1 MRMKE
6 PIGPAHPRWVG
17 GGHDGKKD
25 LTTAG
30 HGRWCRAVQP
40 PSASDLPP
48 PASCGVC
55 RDGGQIAQLGVAAG
69 WSVNRRQLVGSCQ
82 ASWRRHPSD
91 AGKISCI
98 PPNISGQDR
107 QAADS
112 GVSTDQ
118 KIAERIVFQTTTAAV
133 LHKGFACEEQR
144 RLGDV
149 QHAQFHAIEHLVQ
162 RFDGRKGQRQLGIND
177 GIDDQPV
184 HLGLGLQLCDGPVG
198 PIRVVFQ
205 DINQNVGVD
214 QHQAT
219 FPASSRSNA
228 IRSCV
233 RHLTSALPRAASNR
247 SGLRLAEPL
256 ALWITTSPSWLTAK
270 STGMPGCRPR
280 GHWGHVGQKK

>member
-1 MRMKE
+1 MVSMMVDLPGLFNTDGFKKSSDESMRMKE

-55 RDGGQIAQLGVAAG
+55 RDGGQIARLGVAAG

-82 ASWRRHPSD
+82 ASWRRHQSD
-91 AGKISCI
+91 AGKISLI

-112 GVSTDQ
+112 CVSTDQ

-133 LHKGFACEEQR
+133 LHKGFSNR
-144 RLGDV
+144 RCR
-149 QHAQFHAIEHLVQ
+149 A
-162 RFDGRKGQRQLGIND
+162 RQ
-177 GIDDQPV
+177 
-184 HLGLGLQLCDGPVG
+184 GLQARNASRDSTRTTV
-198 PIRVVFQ
+198 
-205 DINQNVGVD
+205 
-214 QHQAT
+214 QA
-219 FPASSRSNA
+219 
-228 IRSCV
+228 
-233 RHLTSALPRAASNR
+233 
-247 SGLRLAEPL
+247 
-256 ALWITTSPSWLTAK
+256 
-270 STGMPGCRPR
+270 
-280 GHWGHVGQKK
+280 HWSLGARRQKK